1 MHNIKISNS
10 ILFAFG
16 VTIFLWASAFPV
28 IKLALQD
35 FKAEHLSA
43 LRLIIGSILLCIIGI
58 IKKVPLPHLKDIPFI
73 LLLGFCGFTVYHT
86 SLSIGEYYV
95 SAVIASLLVS
105 TTPIFSAL
113 LAILFLK
120 EKFSKFAWAGS
131 IIAFLGVVLISI
143 GNENKITVVVIGV
156 ILILFASLGE
166 SVYFVFQKRYLDKYG
181 FISFTIYTIVSGAI
195 FMLFFLPS
203 SYNEIQTAS
212 TTSLLTVLYLGIF
225 PTVIPYFALAF
236 TIQKIGVADATIS
249 LYLTPAVSIL
259 LAYVLLGEIPTL
271 IVIGGGIIT
280 LIGVSMVALKSNN
293 N

>member
-1 MHNIKISNS
+1 MHNIKISKS
-10 ILFAFG
+10 ILFAFS
-16 VTIFLWASAFPV
+16 VTIFLWASAFPI

-43 LRLIIGSILLCIIGI
+43 LRLIIGSLLLCIIGI

-95 SAVIASLLVS
+95 SAGIASLLVS

-120 EKFSKFAWAGS
+120 ERFSKLAWGGS

-181 FISFTIYTIVSGAI
+181 FIPFTLYAIVSGAI

-212 TTSLLTVLYLGIF
+212 TTSLLAVLYLGIF

-236 TIQKIGVADATIS
+236 TIQKIGVSDATIS

-280 LIGVSMVALKSNN
+280 LIGVSMVVLKSNN

>member
-1 MHNIKISNS
+1 MHNIKISKS

-28 IKLALQD
+28 INLALQD

-95 SAVIASLLVS
+95 NAGIASLLVS

-181 FISFTIYTIVSGAI
+181 FIPFTIYTIVSGAI

>member
-1 MHNIKISNS
+1 MHNIKISKS

-43 LRLIIGSILLCIIGI
+43 LRLIIGSLLLCIIGI

-95 SAVIASLLVS
+95 SAGIASLLVS

-120 EKFSKFAWAGS
+120 EKFSKFAWG
-131 IIAFLGVVLISI
+131 G
-143 GNENKITVVVIGV
+143 
-156 ILILFASLGE
+156 
-166 SVYFVFQKRYLDKYG
+166 LDNCLPRG
-181 FISFTIYTIVSGAI
+181 CINIYR
-195 FMLFFLPS
+195 
-203 SYNEIQTAS
+203 Q
-212 TTSLLTVLYLGIF
+212 
-225 PTVIPYFALAF
+225 
-236 TIQKIGVADATIS
+236 
-249 LYLTPAVSIL
+249 
-259 LAYVLLGEIPTL
+259 
-271 IVIGGGIIT
+271 
-280 LIGVSMVALKSNN
+280 
-293 N
+293 

>member
-1 MHNIKISNS
+1 MHNIKINKS

-28 IKLALQD
+28 IKLVLQD

-43 LRLIIGSILLCIIGI
+43 LRLIIGSLLLCIIGI
-58 IKKVPLPHLKDIPFI
+58 IKNVPLPHLKDIPFI

-95 SAVIASLLVS
+95 SAGIASLLVS

-113 LAILFLK
+113 LAIFFLK
-120 EKFSKFAWAGS
+120 ERFSKLAWGGS

-143 GNENKITVVVIGV
+143 GNEEKITVVVIGV

-181 FISFTIYTIVSGAI
+181 FIPFTIYTIVSGAI
-195 FMLFFLPS
+195 FMLLFLPS

-212 TTSLLTVLYLGIF
+212 TTSLLAVLYLGMF

-259 LAYVLLGEIPTL
+259 LAYILLGEIPTL

-280 LIGVSMVALKSNN
+280 LIGVSMVALKSDNN
-293 N
+293 

>member
-1 MHNIKISNS
+1 MHNIKISKS

-43 LRLIIGSILLCIIGI
+43 LRLIIGSLLLCIIGI

-95 SAVIASLLVS
+95 SAGIASLLVS

-120 EKFSKFAWAGS
+120 ERFSKLAWTGS

-166 SVYFVFQKRYLDKYG
+166 SVYFVFQKRYLNKYG
-181 FISFTIYTIVSGAI
+181 FIPFTIYTIVSGAI

>member
-1 MHNIKISNS
+1 MHNIKISKS

-43 LRLIIGSILLCIIGI
+43 LRLIIGSLLLYIIGI

-95 SAVIASLLVS
+95 SAGIASLLVS

-120 EKFSKFAWAGS
+120 ERFSKLAWGGS

-181 FISFTIYTIVSGAI
+181 FIPFTIYAIVSGAI

-212 TTSLLTVLYLGIF
+212 TTSLLAVLYLGIF

-271 IVIGGGIIT
+271 IIIGGGIIT
-280 LIGVSMVALKSNN
+280 LIGVSMVVLKSNN

>member
-1 MHNIKISNS
+1 MHNIKISKS

-43 LRLIIGSILLCIIGI
+43 LRLIIGSLLLCIIGI

-95 SAVIASLLVS
+95 SAGIASLLVS

-181 FISFTIYTIVSGAI
+181 FIPFTIYTIVSGAI

-249 LYLTPAVSIL
+249 LYLTPALSIL

>member
-1 MHNIKISNS
+1 MHNIKISKS

-95 SAVIASLLVS
+95 NAGIASLLVS

-181 FISFTIYTIVSGAI
+181 FIPFTIYTIVSGAI

-236 TIQKIGVADATIS
+236 TIQKIGVVDATIS

>member
-1 MHNIKISNS
+1 MHNIKISKS

-43 LRLIIGSILLCIIGI
+43 LRLIIGSLLLCIIGI

-95 SAVIASLLVS
+95 SAGIASLLVS

-131 IIAFLGVVLISI
+131 IISFLGVVLISI

-181 FISFTIYTIVSGAI
+181 FIPFTIYTIVSGAI

-249 LYLTPAVSIL
+249 LYLTPALSIL

>member
-1 MHNIKISNS
+1 MHNIKISKS

-95 SAVIASLLVS
+95 SAGIASLLVS

-120 EKFSKFAWAGS
+120 ERFSKLAWGGS

-181 FISFTIYTIVSGAI
+181 FIPFTLYAIVSGAI

-212 TTSLLTVLYLGIF
+212 TTSLLAVLYLGIF

-280 LIGVSMVALKSNN
+280 LIGVSMVVLKSNN

>member
-1 MHNIKISNS
+1 MHNIKISKS

-95 SAVIASLLVS
+95 SAGIASLLVS

-181 FISFTIYTIVSGAI
+181 FIPFTIYTIVSGAI

>member
-35 FKAEHLSA
+35 FKVEHLSA

-95 SAVIASLLVS
+95 SAGIASLLVS

-181 FISFTIYTIVSGAI
+181 FIPFTIYTIVSGAI

>member
-1 MHNIKISNS
+1 MHNIKISKS

-43 LRLIIGSILLCIIGI
+43 LRLIIGSLLLCIIGI

-95 SAVIASLLVS
+95 SAGIASLLVS

-113 LAILFLK
+113 LAIFFLK
-120 EKFSKFAWAGS
+120 ERFSKLAWGGS

-143 GNENKITVVVIGV
+143 GNEEKITVVVIGV

-166 SVYFVFQKRYLDKYG
+166 SVYFVFQIRYLDKYG
-181 FISFTIYTIVSGAI
+181 FIPFTIYTIVSGAI
-195 FMLFFLPS
+195 FMFLFLPS

-212 TTSLLTVLYLGIF
+212 TTSLLAVLYLGIF

-259 LAYVLLGEIPTL
+259 LAYILLGEIPTL

-280 LIGVSMVALKSNN
+280 LIGVSMVALKSDNN
-293 N
+293 

>member
-1 MHNIKISNS
+1 MHNIKISKS

-43 LRLIIGSILLCIIGI
+43 LRLIIGSLLLCIIGI

-95 SAVIASLLVS
+95 SAGIASLLVS

-120 EKFSKFAWAGS
+120 ERFSKLAWGGS

-181 FISFTIYTIVSGAI
+181 FIPFTIYAIVSGAI

-212 TTSLLTVLYLGIF
+212 TTSLLAVLYLGIF

-271 IVIGGGIIT
+271 IIIGGGIIT
-280 LIGVSMVALKSNN
+280 LIGVSMVVLKSNN

>member
-1 MHNIKISNS
+1 MHNIKISKS

-43 LRLIIGSILLCIIGI
+43 LRLIIGSLLLCIIGI

-95 SAVIASLLVS
+95 SAGIASLLVS

-120 EKFSKFAWAGS
+120 ERFSKLAWTGS

-181 FISFTIYTIVSGAI
+181 FIPFTIYTIVSGAI

>member
-1 MHNIKISNS
+1 MHNIKISKS

-16 VTIFLWASAFPV
+16 ITIFLWASAFPV

-43 LRLIIGSILLCIIGI
+43 LRLIIGSLLLCIIGI

-95 SAVIASLLVS
+95 SAGIASLLVS

-113 LAILFLK
+113 LAIFFLK
-120 EKFSKFAWAGS
+120 ERFSKLAWGGS

-143 GNENKITVVVIGV
+143 GNEEKITVVVIGV

-181 FISFTIYTIVSGAI
+181 FIPFTIYTIVSGAI
-195 FMLFFLPS
+195 FMLLFLPS

-212 TTSLLTVLYLGIF
+212 TTSLLAVLYLGIF

-259 LAYVLLGEIPTL
+259 LAYILLGEIPTL

-280 LIGVSMVALKSNN
+280 LIGVSMVPLKSDNN
-293 N
+293 

>member
-1 MHNIKISNS
+1 MHNIKISKS

-43 LRLIIGSILLCIIGI
+43 LRLIIGSLLLCIIGI

-95 SAVIASLLVS
+95 SAGIASLLVS

-225 PTVIPYFALAF
+225 PSVIPYFALAF

>member
-1 MHNIKISNS
+1 MHNIKISKS

-16 VTIFLWASAFPV
+16 VTIFLWASAFPI

-43 LRLIIGSILLCIIGI
+43 LRLIIGSLLLCIIGI

-95 SAVIASLLVS
+95 SAGIASLLVS

-120 EKFSKFAWAGS
+120 ERFSKSAWGGS

-143 GNENKITVVVIGV
+143 DNENKITVVVVGV

-181 FISFTIYTIVSGAI
+181 FIPFTIYAIVSGAI

-212 TTSLLTVLYLGIF
+212 TTSLLAVLYLGIF

>member
-1 MHNIKISNS
+1 MHNIKISKS

-95 SAVIASLLVS
+95 SAGIASLLVS

-120 EKFSKFAWAGS
+120 EKFSKFAWADS

-181 FISFTIYTIVSGAI
+181 FIPFTIYTIVSGAI

>member
-1 MHNIKISNS
+1 MHNIKISKS

-43 LRLIIGSILLCIIGI
+43 LRLIIGSLLLCIIGI

-95 SAVIASLLVS
+95 SAGIASLLVS

-120 EKFSKFAWAGS
+120 ERFSKLAWGGS

-181 FISFTIYTIVSGAI
+181 FIPFTIYTIVSGAI

-212 TTSLLTVLYLGIF
+212 TTSLLAVLYLGIF

-249 LYLTPAVSIL
+249 LYLTPALSIL

>member
-1 MHNIKISNS
+1 MHNIKISKS

-43 LRLIIGSILLCIIGI
+43 LRLIIGSLLLCIIGI

-95 SAVIASLLVS
+95 SAGIASLLVS

-181 FISFTIYTIVSGAI
+181 FIPFTIYTIVSGAI

>member
-1 MHNIKISNS
+1 MHNIKISKS

-16 VTIFLWASAFPV
+16 VTIFLWASAFPI

-43 LRLIIGSILLCIIGI
+43 LRLIIGSLLLCIIGI

-95 SAVIASLLVS
+95 SAGIASLLVS

-120 EKFSKFAWAGS
+120 ERFSKLAWGGS

-181 FISFTIYTIVSGAI
+181 FIPFTIYAIVSGAI
-195 FMLFFLPS
+195 FMPFFLPS

-212 TTSLLTVLYLGIF
+212 TTSLLAVLYLGIF

-236 TIQKIGVADATIS
+236 TIQKIGVSDATIS

-280 LIGVSMVALKSNN
+280 LIGVSMVVLKSNN

>member
-1 MHNIKISNS
+1 MHNIKISKS

-43 LRLIIGSILLCIIGI
+43 LRLIIGSLLLCIIGI

-95 SAVIASLLVS
+95 SAGIASLLVS

-113 LAILFLK
+113 LAIFFLK
-120 EKFSKFAWAGS
+120 ERFSKLAWGGS

-143 GNENKITVVVIGV
+143 GNEEKITVVVIGV

-181 FISFTIYTIVSGAI
+181 FIPFTIYTIVSGAI
-195 FMLFFLPS
+195 FMLLFLPS

-212 TTSLLTVLYLGIF
+212 TTSLLAVLYLGIF

-259 LAYVLLGEIPTL
+259 LAYILLGEIPTL

-280 LIGVSMVALKSNN
+280 LIGVSMVALKSDNN
-293 N
+293 

>member
-1 MHNIKISNS
+1 MHNIKISKS

-43 LRLIIGSILLCIIGI
+43 LRLIIGSLLLCIIGI

-95 SAVIASLLVS
+95 SAGIASLLVS

-181 FISFTIYTIVSGAI
+181 FIPFTIYAIVSGAI

>member
-1 MHNIKISNS
+1 MHNIKISKS

-43 LRLIIGSILLCIIGI
+43 LRLIIGSLLLCIIGI

-95 SAVIASLLVS
+95 SAGIASLLVS

-120 EKFSKFAWAGS
+120 ERFSKLAWGGS

-181 FISFTIYTIVSGAI
+181 FIPFTIYAIVSGAI

-212 TTSLLTVLYLGIF
+212 TTSLLAVLYLGIF

-236 TIQKIGVADATIS
+236 TIQKIGVSDATIS

-259 LAYVLLGEIPTL
+259 LAYILLGEIPTL

-280 LIGVSMVALKSNN
+280 LIGVSMVVLKSNN

>member
-1 MHNIKISNS
+1 MHNIKISKS

-95 SAVIASLLVS
+95 NAGIASLLVS

-181 FISFTIYTIVSGAI
+181 FIPFTIYTIVSGAI

-259 LAYVLLGEIPTL
+259 LAYVLLGGIPTL